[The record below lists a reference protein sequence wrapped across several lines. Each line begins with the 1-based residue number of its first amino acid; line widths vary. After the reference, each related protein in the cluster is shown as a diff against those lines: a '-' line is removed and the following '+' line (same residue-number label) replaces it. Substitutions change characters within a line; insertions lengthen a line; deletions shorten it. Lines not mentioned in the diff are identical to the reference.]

1 MYTFYLFLIWLFFV
15 ITDYNMIIIIALIVY
30 LHSTMSRNLITWS
43 RKNIIIQDSQSNIG
57 NDINLDDIIWYD
69 VPIMVDENICK
80 KRSITSI
87 YNYENYC
94 GESSASALK
103 KHASADNGL
112 NRFLSIFDVGYKD
125 HLFVDA
131 IDCNVLCDMIYVPE
145 SSNRINSK
153 CSELDSDNFNRTKK
167 FVLNR
172 KFHCYSMNGQASY
185 QKRRNSKHF

>member
-1 MYTFYLFLIWLFFV
+1 
-15 ITDYNMIIIIALIVY
+15 
-30 LHSTMSRNLITWS
+30 MSRANNFPITVHS
-43 RKNIIIQDSQSNIG
+43 
-57 NDINLDDIIWYD
+57 
-69 VPIMVDENICK
+69 NICK

-131 IDCNVLCDMIYVPE
+131 IDCNVLCDMTDVSE
-145 SSNRINSK
+145 SSNRINGK
-153 CSELDSDNFNRTKK
+153 CSQLDSDSFNRIKK
-167 FVLNR
+167 SILNR
-172 KFHCYSMNGQASY
+172 KFHRFCINGQASY
-185 QKRRNSKHF
+185 QKRRISKHF